1 MSTTGNFGDRCTT
14 VDQVPRCLVLQ
25 TTVHCHS
32 EFVLHS
38 LRNVEPVQVRVE
50 QLWQTTVELPRSS
63 DETCSSIQHT
73 LQLVA
78 GCNSSH
84 WALHVLFR
92 SQTVHRKIK
101 LFLRTNKM
109 MMKWWKR
116 QWRQRIVRHLKSLLT
131 ALIPLCDEISSFT
144 YLLTYQLLISR
155 GFLFRVTFLFP
166 FCLLVLY
173 F

>member
-1 MSTTGNFGDRCTT
+1 MHYICIFLCIDSHG
-14 VDQVPRCLVLQ
+14 
-25 TTVHCHS
+25 
-32 EFVLHS
+32 
-38 LRNVEPVQVRVE
+38 
-50 QLWQTTVELPRSS
+50 RSVCITW
-63 DETCSSIQHT
+63 DW
-73 LQLVA
+73 
-78 GCNSSH
+78 CNSSH

-144 YLLTYQLLISR
+144 YLLTYLPTSDKPRFSVSCNVFISILSSR
-155 GFLFRVTFLFP
+155 FVFLVCLVCYHVTRILF
-166 FCLLVLY
+166 FFSCLLFYCVLSCLFSAALAWNKY
-173 F
+173 RIYV